1 MKITK
6 DITIEDLVE
15 GVPQSVKYLMNKGIK
30 CIACGEPIWGT
41 LEDAA
46 KEKGFSDKDIEK
58 FVEELQEFADNPSKK
73 VEEPESRVNVK
84 DLNEVRK
91 NNQR

>member
-1 MKITK
+1 MNITK

-15 GVPQSVKYLMNKGIK
+15 EIPESVRYLSEKGIK

-46 KEKGFSDKDIEK
+46 KEKGFSDDEINQ
-58 FVEELQEFADNPSKK
+58 FVEEIQKL
-73 VEEPESRVNVK
+73 
-84 DLNEVRK
+84 
-91 NNQR
+91 